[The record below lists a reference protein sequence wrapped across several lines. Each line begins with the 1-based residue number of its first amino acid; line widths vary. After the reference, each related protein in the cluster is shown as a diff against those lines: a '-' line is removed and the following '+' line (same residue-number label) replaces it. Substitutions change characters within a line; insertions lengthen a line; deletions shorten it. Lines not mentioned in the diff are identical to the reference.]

1 MPLLYGGTGTRT
13 KELDPAVEFPESFEA
28 GTVNAPGIIGLGA
41 AARLINKIGIEAVV
55 QHERELT
62 ERLQNGLRAIEGV
75 TVYGSPRCT

>member
-1 MPLLYGGTGTRT
+1 M
-13 KELDPAVEFPESFEA
+13 EFPESFEA

-75 TVYGSPRCT
+75 TVYGSPSCLEKTAVVCL